1 MAFPFGHSSPG
12 GVCRNVLV
20 GGALSCCA
28 AVVSFALLSPPV
40 GGSVRAGEVVFVVG
54 CVQCEELMY
63 TVDVIFGERDV
74 DLSVA
79 EAGRRLDCAT
89 RAGPLR
95 AAWVAVGIAVGVLY
109 AARSY
114 EVVR

>member
-1 MAFPFGHSSPG
+1 M
-12 GVCRNVLV
+12 
-20 GGALSCCA
+20 
-28 AVVSFALLSPPV
+28 
-40 GGSVRAGEVVFVVG
+40 FVVG
-54 CVQCEELMY
+54 CVQCEELMH
-63 TVDVIFGERDV
+63 TVDVIFAERDV